1 MQRMRSVH
9 TLGREPAEILS
20 RIERINAITPAIVQ
34 ETFRKFFP
42 LDRYSV
48 ITLMPEPAQQ

>member
-1 MQRMRSVH
+1 MRSVH

-20 RIERINAITPAIVQ
+20 RIERINAITPAVVQ

-42 LDRYSV
+42 LDRYTV
-48 ITLMPEPAQQ
+48 VTLVPEPAQ